1 MKKLTTKQRLVLE
14 AARNQKCFATRATW
28 RSKRLYNF
36 VIDFE
41 AGNFNNQVDALV
53 LRGLIEVG
61 KHVDG
66 QWGPRFVNITA
77 AGQLALKA

>member
-1 MKKLTTKQRLVLE
+1 MKKLTVKQKLVLE
-14 AARNQKCFATRATW
+14 AARNRQCFAVRATW

-41 AGNFNNQVDALV
+41 VGNFNNQVDALV

-61 KHVDG
+61 KPADG
-66 QWGPRFVNITA
+66 QWSPRYVNITA
-77 AGQLALKA
+77 AGQRALKA